1 MQLLDK
7 KLKKNAKVFN
17 DDEMT
22 KDAVRSLEL
31 SEQALRLAMPPEKGK
46 AAKYNRALAKVNA
59 ALEIMKAL

>member
-1 MQLLDK
+1 MQLLNK
-7 KLKKNAKVFN
+7 KLKKNARISN

-46 AAKYNRALAKVNA
+46 ATKYNRALAKVNA
-59 ALEIMKAL
+59 ALELLKTL

>member
-1 MQLLDK
+1 MQLLNK
-7 KLKKNAKVFN
+7 KLKKNARISN

-46 AAKYNRALAKVNA
+46 ATKYNRALAKVNA

>member
-7 KLKKNAKVFN
+7 KLKKKENIVSS
-17 DDEMT
+17 DEMT

-31 SEQALRLAMPPEKGK
+31 SEQALRLAIPPEKGK

-59 ALEIMKAL
+59 ALDIMKAL

>member
-7 KLKKNAKVFN
+7 KLKKKENIVSS
-17 DDEMT
+17 DEMT
-22 KDAVRSLEL
+22 KDVVRSLEL
-31 SEQALRLAMPPEKGK
+31 SEQALKLAIPPERVR

>member
-7 KLKKNAKVFN
+7 KLKKNARISN

-22 KDAVRSLEL
+22 KDVVRSLEL
-31 SEQALRLAMPPEKGK
+31 SEQALRLALPPERGK

-59 ALEIMKAL
+59 ALELLKTL

>member
-7 KLKKNAKVFN
+7 KLKKKENIVSS
-17 DDEMT
+17 DEMT
-22 KDAVRSLEL
+22 KDVVKSLEL
-31 SEQALRLAMPPEKGK
+31 SEKALRLAIPPEKGK